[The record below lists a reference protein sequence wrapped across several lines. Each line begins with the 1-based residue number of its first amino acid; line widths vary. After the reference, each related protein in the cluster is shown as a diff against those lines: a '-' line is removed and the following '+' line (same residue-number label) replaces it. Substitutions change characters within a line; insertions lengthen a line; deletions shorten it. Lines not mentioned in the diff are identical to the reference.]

1 MVAGMKK
8 GFGLGLATE
17 WIEIRGLRPD
27 RQEGKV
33 SVLRPSGLKYFR
45 ALKRSNMPVV
55 SVLRPSGLK
64 YDADGNAKQVPI
76 VSVLR
81 PSGLKYRRI

>member
-1 MVAGMKK
+1 MKK

-33 SVLRPSGLKYFR
+33 SVLRPSGLKY
-45 ALKRSNMPVV
+45 
-55 SVLRPSGLK
+55 
-64 YDADGNAKQVPI
+64 DADGNAKQVPI